1 MHRKP
6 PKQLLDQHSDG
17 LIIFCPMVAGRN
29 GGKLR
34 GRIVADT
41 VPEVHNVGQGLDV
54 VQRERCVLC
63 VGANEPA
70 QPLRV
75 HRALAAVG
83 AGKGV
88 AGGNVQAD
96 GQAEAQSTT
105 VMSRSCTMA
114 WPM

>member
-17 LIIFCPMVAGRN
+17 LIIFCQMVAGRN

-54 VQRERCVLC
+54 IRCDGCVLC

-70 QPLRV
+70 QSLYV
-75 HRALAAVG
+75 HRALAAAG

-105 VMSRSCTMA
+105 VMS
-114 WPM
+114 